1 MHRSCPRLIR
11 RAALGLALQAYLALE
26 WAVIWPPTFT
36 LWPRRNNYEQT
47 SRRVR
52 VMSALPPISHLSSPF
67 NENVP
72 RRRALNPSAAPKE
85 DVMFKALPV
94 AVFVTVMS
102 LSFSR
107 VEEAL
112 ASDGPGFFYER
123 AKDLRSLLLFALPD
137 GRKVLL

>member
-1 MHRSCPRLIR
+1 MGVPRWGWR
-11 RAALGLALQAYLALE
+11 VQAYLAHE

-67 NENVP
+67 NENDP

-102 LSFSR
+102 LSPVYLGGKCISG
-107 VEEAL
+107 L
-112 ASDGPGFFYER
+112 KQWMG
-123 AKDLRSLLLFALPD
+123 
-137 GRKVLL
+137 